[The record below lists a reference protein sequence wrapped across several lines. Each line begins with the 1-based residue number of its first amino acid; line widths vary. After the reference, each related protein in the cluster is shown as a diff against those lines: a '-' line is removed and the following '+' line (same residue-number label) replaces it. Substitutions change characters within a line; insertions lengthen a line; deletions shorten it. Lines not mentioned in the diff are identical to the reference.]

1 MFSSQLRN
9 DSRPNKN
16 HGQALIY
23 GTFVLRLT
31 CSWNKVDDMSLHL
44 PLDPDVEQRVRASF
58 ARQGLINTLN
68 GKIAHIGLGELHIE
82 APFDERFTQQDNF
95 LHAGIVT
102 ALVDSACGYAAYTLM
117 PADSRVLTVEFKV
130 NFIAPAQGE
139 RFRAEGHVIKPG
151 KTLTVCEGKFF
162 TLQASQTL
170 LVAVMQATMIC
181 IRDDQPK

>member
-1 MFSSQLRN
+1 
-9 DSRPNKN
+9 
-16 HGQALIY
+16 
-23 GTFVLRLT
+23 
-31 CSWNKVDDMSLHL
+31 MS
-44 PLDPDVEQRVRASF
+44 PFPTIDPEIEQRVRASF

-68 GKIAHIGLGELHIE
+68 GKIAYIGPGELHIE

-102 ALVDSACGYAAYTLM
+102 ALVDSACGYASYTLM

-139 RFRAEGHVIKPG
+139 RFRAEGRIIKPG

-162 TLQASQTL
+162 VLQTGQVQ

-181 IRDDQPK
+181 IHEKQPK